1 MSILAHGENYFG
13 SGGFPITIRALR
25 NVPKQQHAY
34 DLTEIEH
41 SHDFSG
47 LIVIT
52 SGHGIHQVEN
62 IEYPVSAGDAF
73 LIQGHKKH
81 YFPSRQ
87 QLELFNVMYR
97 SEQLAL
103 PFELL
108 NKIPGYHAMF
118 ILEPDISNT
127 AFNSRLHL
135 DRSAL
140 ASCVEI
146 MELIEH
152 ESVNQPPGYEA
163 RLIAL
168 LLELTVFLAR
178 KYSTTRNNSGKALL
192 KLSKVF
198 NLLETKFA
206 HNWNLETIASQIGMS
221 KSNLLLTFKKATGQS
236 PIDYL
241 IQLRIQKSMELLR
254 NSDETISDIAFMV
267 GFNDS
272 NYFSRQ
278 FSKIN
283 GISPRAYRTRT
294 PLAVIEN

>member
-1 MSILAHGENYFG
+1 MVTQAHGEDYFG
-13 SGGFPITIRALR
+13 NSGFPITLRA
-25 NVPKQQHAY
+25 VPEQQHIY

-41 SHDFSG
+41 SHDFSE

-52 SGHGIHQVEN
+52 GGHGIHRVED

-73 LIQGHKKH
+73 LIQGQKKH
-81 YFPSRQ
+81 YFSSRQ

-97 SEQLAL
+97 PEQLPL
-103 PFELL
+103 PFDLL

-118 ILEPDISNT
+118 ILEPDINNT

-140 ASCVEI
+140 ASCVGI
-146 MELIEH
+146 VKLIEK
-152 ESVNQPPGYEA
+152 ESTDNPPGYEA

-168 LLELTVFLAR
+168 LLELMIFLAR
-178 KYSTTRNNSGKALL
+178 KYSITSNNSGKALL
-192 KLSKVF
+192 KISKVF
-198 NLLETKFA
+198 SLLETKFA
-206 HNWNLETIASQIGMS
+206 DNWNLGTIATQIGMS

-254 NSDETISDIAFMV
+254 NSDETISDIAFAV

-283 GISPRAYRTRT
+283 GTSPRTYRNS
-294 PLAVIEN
+294 AKK